1 MSDVDF
7 ELQRR
12 RMVETTIAS
21 RGVDDPRVL
30 QAMTEVPRHLFVPAR
45 LAGLA
50 YEDTPLSIGEGQT
63 ISQPYVVALMCQA
76 LKLEPSD
83 RVLEIG
89 AGSGYA
95 AAVLSRL
102 VADVQ
107 TIERHE
113 VLASA
118 ARERLA
124 RMGYVNVS
132 VHLGDGSGGWPDK
145 APYDAVVVAAATP
158 HVPEALR
165 AQLVEGGRLLI
176 PVGDAELQTLVRL
189 TRRGEEYRREDLGEV
204 RFVPLEAARV
214 G

>member
-12 RMVETTIAS
+12 RMVETTIAP
-21 RGVDDPRVL
+21 RGIDDPRVL
-30 QAMTEVPRHLFVPAR
+30 QAMMDVPRHLFVPAR

-63 ISQPYVVALMCQA
+63 ISQPYVVALMCQS
-76 LKLEPSD
+76 LKLTPGD

-102 VADVQ
+102 VTDVQ

-124 RMGYVNVS
+124 RLGYGNVT
-132 VHLGDGSGGWPDK
+132 VHWGDGSGGWPDN
-145 APYDAVVVAAATP
+145 APYDAVVVAAAGP
-158 HVPEALR
+158 HVPEALP

-176 PVGDAELQTLVRL
+176 PVGDAESQTLIRL
-189 TRRGEEYRREDLGEV
+189 TRRGEEYPREDLGEV
-204 RFVPLEAARV
+204 RFVPLESGTR
-214 G
+214 